1 MTEKELKVQTDKSI
15 QKIIRRIVIQT
26 LQTK

>member
-15 QKIIRRIVIQT
+15 QKIIIRIVIQT